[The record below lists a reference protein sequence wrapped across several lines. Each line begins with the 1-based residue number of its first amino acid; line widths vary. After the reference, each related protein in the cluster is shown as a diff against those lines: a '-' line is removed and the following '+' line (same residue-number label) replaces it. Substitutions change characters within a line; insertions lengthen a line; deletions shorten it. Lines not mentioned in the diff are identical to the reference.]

1 MSVLPSGF
9 EDLARML
16 GTVPGV
22 VAIRTDRT
30 LEEPGRSLLCLDV
43 GSKGR
48 PFRFQISRS
57 KAGVEHLRQQLPAA
71 LAHEDVFIERADAL
85 IGAYP
90 FQEWPIAP
98 APAGS
103 PLPSHW
109 AAPLW
114 RALEA
119 SPVDRIELCAQ
130 ASEGPEKR
138 PARSWVQAYVGD
150 LMVLSIGWAALVN
163 ATRVELGSTERD
175 NVSHVDSRLTAWK
188 QALGLTTE
196 GLVGAVVAIAPL
208 VLLGPSARY
217 GRTA

>member
-1 MSVLPSGF
+1 MSLLPSGF

-57 KAGVEHLRQQLPAA
+57 QAGVEHLRRQLPPA
-71 LAHEDVFIERADAL
+71 LAREDAFIERADAL
-85 IGAYP
+85 IAAYP
-90 FQEWPIAP
+90 FQEWPTEP
-98 APAGS
+98 SPAGS
-103 PLPSHW
+103 PLPSQW

-130 ASEGPEKR
+130 ASEGAEKR
-138 PARSWVQAYVGD
+138 PARTWVQAFAGD
-150 LMVLSIGWAALVN
+150 RMVLSIGWAALVN

-175 NVSHVDSRLTAWK
+175 NVSHADSRLAAWK

-196 GLVGAVVAIAPL
+196 GLVGVVAAIAPL
-208 VLLGPSARY
+208 ALLGPSARY
-217 GRTA
+217 CRTA